1 MKQRAGSTGG
11 GSNYTAKSKIKSLG
25 KSGSSS
31 AVKKTT
37 AGVKKATAVKKAV
50 DKRAYSHL
58 PKRGR

>member
-1 MKQRAGSTGG
+1 MKAKAGGSGG
-11 GSNYTAKSKIKSLG
+11 GGNYTAKNKIKSLG
-25 KSGSSS
+25 KSGGSS